1 MRCEMPMDIQ
11 AEVLKSQWRIY
22 GKNHY
27 NIVKQLASNKN
38 KWKKNK
44 TKTEKKEKINTI
56 KKRVS
61 GYACLESKVI
71 EIIHFRSSWALWFLW
86 RLSIF

>member
-1 MRCEMPMDIQ
+1 MPMDIQ

-27 NIVKQLASNKN
+27 NTVKQLASNKN
-38 KWKKNK
+38 KLKKKNK
-44 TKTEKKEKINTI
+44 TKTEKKKRKKKI

-71 EIIHFRSSWALWFLW
+71 EIIHFRSSWALWFLR